1 MFMST
6 REFDVKSVKEC
17 ADILVQSVNQIRKYN
32 DILESQDISIY
43 VIDAPI
49 VHSAVVQYG
58 KHIKERTNAH
68 SIVQVNIDGGTPMP
82 EALPQIEVTIG
93 DGPVVIAVDQV

>member
-1 MFMST
+1 MST

-17 ADILVQSVNQIRKYN
+17 ADILVQSVNQIRKDN
-32 DILESQDISIY
+32 DISECQDISIY

-49 VHSAVVQYG
+49 IHSTITQFD

-68 SIVQVNIDGGTPMP
+68 RIIQVNIDGGTPMP

-93 DGPVVIAVDQV
+93 NDPVVIAVEQV

>member
-1 MFMST
+1 MST
-6 REFDVKSVKEC
+6 REFDVKTVKEC
-17 ADILVQSVNQIRKYN
+17 ADILIQSVNQIRKDN
-32 DILESQDISIY
+32 DISECQDISIY

-49 VHSAVVQYG
+49 IHSTITQFD

-68 SIVQVNIDGGTPMP
+68 RIVQVNIDGGTPMP

-93 DGPVVIAVDQV
+93 NDPVVIAVEQV